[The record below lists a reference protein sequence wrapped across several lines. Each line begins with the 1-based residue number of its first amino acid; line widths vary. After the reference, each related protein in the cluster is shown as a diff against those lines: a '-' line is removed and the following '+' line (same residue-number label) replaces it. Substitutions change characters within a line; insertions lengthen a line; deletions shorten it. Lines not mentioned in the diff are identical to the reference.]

1 MVRKSV
7 QILSYLTEALL
18 LKVTLSLVL
27 ARVIRYSETVAS
39 DKHVSYNASE
49 RVLIFI
55 LTGNHSTPNI
65 LQIMVKDG
73 ESSIS
78 AIPESSHRNLGILY
92 YVYILGME
100 S

>member
-1 MVRKSV
+1 M
-7 QILSYLTEALL
+7 TPLL

-39 DKHVSYNASE
+39 DISYNASE
-49 RVLIFI
+49 SVLIFI

-65 LQIMVKDG
+65 LQIMAKDG

-92 YVYILGME
+92 YVYILGM
-100 S
+100 